1 MPSWKQRAQL
11 FRTMPVPSLVA
22 FLAGVGCLFAA
33 INAAQDA
40 IRVDDLNEPRLLFTT
55 VSGGLTAALWAYLVA
70 TRRIKSLVALVTL
83 QVSLSIAL
91 THIWPQKVRAFTPD
105 QLRSELI
112 LHHAVIMTL
121 VLAGYLL
128 LSSFFGMEGSR
139 FFAAHTEIQLA
150 GEIQKRLVPPI
161 QQHTAGWEFY
171 GASVPSGAVGGDL
184 LDVVVAGESFCA
196 YVADVAGHGVSAGVL
211 MSMVKSAVRM
221 RLTSNGS
228 FKDGL
233 PPLNEVLYALT
244 GDASY
249 VTFAYITG
257 DGNRQLTFSLAAHP
271 PIIHCQQL
279 SKRVERHSV
288 ENLPLG
294 MFGRTAYNT
303 AQIDCNP
310 GDVLAIV
317 TDGLIEVFNRQD
329 REIGPEYIEKI
340 LVEAAAEPLE
350 SIAKRIMET
359 SEAFG
364 KIADDRTILLMRC
377 I

>member
-11 FRTMPVPSLVA
+11 FRTMPWPSLTA

-33 INAAQDA
+33 MNAAQDA
-40 IRVDDLNEPRLLFTT
+40 IRVDDLNESRLLFTT
-55 VSGGLTAALWAYLVA
+55 VSGGLTAALWAYVVA
-70 TRRIKSLVALVTL
+70 TRRIKSLIALVTL

-91 THIWPQKVRAFTPD
+91 SHLWPQKLRAFTPD

-121 VLAGYLL
+121 ILVGYLL

-150 GEIQKRLVPPI
+150 GEIQKQLVPTI
-161 QQHTAGWEFY
+161 EQTTAGWEFY

-184 LDVVVAGESFCA
+184 LDVVVSGESFCA

-221 RLTSNGS
+221 RLASIGS
-228 FKDGL
+228 FQDGL
-233 PPLNEVLYALT
+233 PALNKVLYDLT
-244 GDASY
+244 SDASY
-249 VTFAYITG
+249 VTFAYVAG
-257 DGNRQLTFSLAAHP
+257 DGGRQLTFSLAAHP
-271 PIIHCQQL
+271 AIFHCPHL

-294 MFGRTAYNT
+294 MFGHAAYQT
-303 AQIDCNP
+303 AQINCGS

-317 TDGLIEVFNRQD
+317 TDGLVEVFDRQD
-329 REIGPEYIEKI
+329 REIGSEYIEKT
-340 LVEAAAEPLE
+340 LVEAGSASLRT
-350 SIAKRIMET
+350 IAQGIMET
-359 SEAFG
+359 SQAFG
-364 KIADDRTILLMRC
+364 KINDDRTILLMRRL
-377 I
+377 